1 MFEER
6 YGRAIDQIA
15 VLIVCEDGGVQT
27 FVKDKKD
34 YIDYIDLLQPAIDE
48 FWAEYDMESAQPVLG
63 ESAEMSERLVPRR

>member
-15 VLIVCEDGGVQT
+15 VLIVCEDGALQT

-34 YIDYIDLLQPAIDE
+34 YLPLLQPAIDE
-48 FWAEYDMESAQPVLG
+48 FWAEQDDAQPN
-63 ESAEMSERLVPRR
+63 SH